1 MFLTLLFLYKMTPFR
16 SWIRNKLEK
25 KKIIRDSFND
35 QSDNELLDAD
45 YESVDRDM
53 LNTGYNITYN
63 SDWNSTH

>member
-1 MFLTLLFLYKMTPFR
+1 MIFFSHHMTPFR